1 MGHMHKHRSLCS
13 YPAFMKDVSVPEY
26 ICNPQSMSVIL
37 NWETDIG
44 GAQPSG
50 EFTAQWDSLG

>member
-1 MGHMHKHRSLCS
+1 MHKHRSLCS
-13 YPAFMKDVSVPEY
+13 YPAFMKEVSVPEY